1 MGSVIVD
8 LPYEECAFCIHREG
22 ISCLRGPYACPVEE
36 PEVYE
41 DELE

>member
-1 MGSVIVD
+1 MKID

-22 ISCLRGPYACPVEE
+22 INCLRGIFVCPVEVE
-36 PEVYE
+36 DE